1 MTKYDLIDKLK
12 RDGILKSFTVEQAL
26 LEIDRSDFVLPENK
40 ANPYIDA
47 PLSIGYGQTISQ
59 PLTVVFMLELL
70 EIRQGCKIMDVGT
83 GSGWMASLIAFLSGE
98 GGKVHTVEIIDRLS
112 EYAQENVL
120 KYPMLQ
126 EQITFH
132 KGNAIKGLQE
142 VSAEYGGFDRIIAA
156 AEVKEIPQ
164 TWEEQLKVGGIM
176 VFPKDKGIYKLT
188 KNSHTDFDSLFF
200 PGFAFVPFV
209 ED

>member
-12 RDGILKSFTVEQAL
+12 RDGILKSFAVEQAL

-40 ANPYIDA
+40 ANPYIDT

-70 EIRQGCKIMDVGT
+70 NIQQGNKIMDVGT

-112 EYAQENVL
+112 EYAQENAL
-120 KYPMLQ
+120 KYPILK
-126 EQITFH
+126 EQLVFH
-132 KGNAIKGLQE
+132 IGNATKGLQQ
-142 VSAEYGGFDRIIAA
+142 VSEEYGGFDRIIAA

-164 TWEEQLKVGGIM
+164 AWKEQLKVGGIM

-188 KNSHTDFDSLFF
+188 KNNDTDFDSLFF